1 LGGKIDVRIASEE
14 MSAIKRFLLWDWGR
28 ATWQYDIMVAAILA
42 FIFLTPK
49 DFFRDQPRGSD
60 IVRLPAE
67 QGADVFW
74 LEPGLLSETPESQRG
89 SEASQ
94 LLRRRFG
101 LHTSAVSR
109 LEPIFGSEGEIKGFM
124 AFVKP

>member
-1 LGGKIDVRIASEE
+1 

-28 ATWQYDIMVAAILA
+28 ATWQYDVMVAAILA

-49 DFFRDQPRGSD
+49 DFFRDSPRAGQ

-67 QGADVFW
+67 RGAQVFW
-74 LEPGLLSETPESQRG
+74 LEPQLLGSMPEAERSARA
-89 SEASQ
+89 EQ
-94 LLRRRFG
+94 LLRSRSGVRGG
-101 LHTSAVSR
+101 LSR
-109 LEPIFGSEGEIKGFM
+109 LEPVFGNEGELRGFM

>member
-1 LGGKIDVRIASEE
+1 

-49 DFFRDQPRGSD
+49 DFFRDSPRGSD
-60 IVRLPAE
+60 IVRLPA
-67 QGADVFW
+67 QGGAQVFL
-74 LEPGLLSETPESQRG
+74 LEPQLLGSTPEGQRSAQAG
-89 SEASQ
+89 Q
-94 LLRRRFG
+94 VLRARFG
-101 LHTSAVSR
+101 VRGGVSR
-109 LEPIFGSEGEIKGFM
+109 LEPIFGNEGELRGFM

>member
-1 LGGKIDVRIASEE
+1 

-49 DFFRDQPRGSD
+49 DFFRDQPRASD

-67 QGADVFW
+67 HGAQVFF
-74 LEPGLLSETPESQRG
+74 LEPELLNGTLEAQRG
-89 SEASQ
+89 SEASR
-94 LLRRRFG
+94 LLRGRDGVRNG
-101 LHTSAVSR
+101 VTRV
-109 LEPIFGSEGEIKGFM
+109 EPVFGSEGEIKGFM